1 MAEDVEPQRRTGSF
15 SGRRRLAAVVGAA
28 AAVLA
33 VGVPVALA
41 GRASSGPPGAEGILP
56 SPPAGKSIL
65 PSPPGADGILPSR
78 PAGESTLRAGE
89 ADGLPPPPPAVE
101 PTGVPAGKPV
111 PGQVK
116 GRPVDDG
123 CPVTAPLLLDALRAG
138 DRYQH
143 LATTGGLGDVDCYDS
158 YALARTRPDGAD
170 VVFRYSQLTETWH
183 PIAGACA
190 EVPADIRAHLRR
202 CA

>member
-1 MAEDVEPQRRTGSF
+1 VAEDVEPHRRTGGF
-15 SGRRRLAAVVGAA
+15 SGRRRLAAVLGAA

-41 GRASSGPPGAEGILP
+41 GRHSSGPPAASGILPSPAAVGILP
-56 SPPAGKSIL
+56 SPPAG
-65 PSPPGADGILPSR
+65 
-78 PAGESTLRAGE
+78 E
-89 ADGLPPPPPAVE
+89 ADVPPPPPAVE
-101 PTGVPAGKPV
+101 PTGVPAGTPV

-123 CPVTAPLLLDALRAG
+123 CPVTAPLLLDALRAS
-138 DRYQH
+138 DRYRH
-143 LATTGGLGDVDCYDS
+143 LATTGGGLADVDCYDS

-170 VVFRYSQLTETWH
+170 PATVVFRYSQLTETWQA
-183 PIAGACA
+183 IAGACA

>member
-1 MAEDVEPQRRTGSF
+1 VAEDVEPQRRTGSF

-56 SPPAGKSIL
+56 SPPAEGVL
-65 PSPPGADGILPSR
+65 PSPG
-78 PAGESTLRAGE
+78 AGESLPWAGE
-89 ADGLPPPPPAVE
+89 ADGMPPPPPAVE
-101 PTGVPAGKPV
+101 PTGVPVGKPV

-123 CPVTAPLLLDALRAG
+123 CPVTAPLLLDALRAS
-138 DRYQH
+138 DRYEH
-143 LATTGGLGDVDCYDS
+143 LATAGGLGDVDCYDN

-170 VVFRYSQLTETWH
+170 PATVVFRYSQLTETWH
-183 PIAGACA
+183 AIAGACA
-190 EVPADIRAHLRR
+190 EVPADIRAHLSR

>member
-1 MAEDVEPQRRTGSF
+1 MAEDVDPHRRTGGF
-15 SGRRRLAAVVGAA
+15 SGRRRLAAVLGAA

-41 GRASSGPPGAEGILP
+41 GRHSSGLPAAEGSSGPPAAAGILP
-56 SPPAGKSIL
+56 SPAAGDILLSPPAGQ
-65 PSPPGADGILPSR
+65 ADGF
-78 PAGESTLRAGE
+78 
-89 ADGLPPPPPAVE
+89 PPPPPAVE
-101 PTGVPAGKPV
+101 PTGVPVGTPV
-111 PGQVK
+111 TGQVK

-123 CPVTAPLLLDALRAG
+123 CPVTAPLLLDALRAS

-143 LATTGGLGDVDCYDS
+143 LATAGGGLADVDCYDS

-170 VVFRYSQLTETWH
+170 PAMVVFRYSRLTETWH
-183 PIAGACA
+183 AIAGACA
-190 EVPADIRAHLRR
+190 GVPADIRAHLRR